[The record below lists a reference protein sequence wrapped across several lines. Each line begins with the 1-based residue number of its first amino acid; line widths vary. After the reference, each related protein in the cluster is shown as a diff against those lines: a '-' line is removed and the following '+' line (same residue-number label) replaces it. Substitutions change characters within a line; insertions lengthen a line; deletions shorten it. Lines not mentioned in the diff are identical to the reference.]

1 MAIWKDIVAK
11 DSNQPETAAGSPPPV
26 NRPRPEVVANMPAP
40 VGRADRRR
48 PCARISR
55 SR

>member
-1 MAIWKDIVAK
+1 MAIWKDIVPK

-26 NRPRPEVVANMPAP
+26 NRPRPEVVANTPRLRRIGCA
-40 VGRADRRR
+40 GRAQG
-48 PCARISR
+48 SLR